1 MDWAVEQEWFKEFV
15 YWTQDRVEKIELA
28 AIYVYIWRNLATLI
42 VEYHGEGR

>member
-1 MDWAVEQEWFKEFV
+1 MEQEWFKEFV

-28 AIYVYIWRNLATLI
+28 SIYVYLWRNLATLI